1 MEYLLRIIDA
11 LKQMKEKNYQISWK
25 HQLNKF
31 ISHYIWQRCEP
42 EDESL
47 LSKLESKLD
56 EMREKR
62 MKLMRQVFK
71 SRR

>member
-1 MEYLLRIIDA
+1 MEYLLRIIDS
-11 LKQMKEKNYQISWK
+11 LKQIKETSYQISWK

-42 EDESL
+42 EDASL
-47 LSKLESKLD
+47 LSKLESKLE

-62 MKLMRQVFK
+62 MKLMR
-71 SRR
+71 